1 MGHDVLIA
9 RSGFRKGFLAGSSS
23 KWAVQMGPRT
33 PRLRDTKTFS
43 FPTLACSLSLL
54 YKYAELPLDRNAS
67 SSFTC
72 TRLP

>member
-1 MGHDVLIA
+1 MADGCMESNGGDVGHDVLIA

-43 FPTLACSLSLL
+43 FPTLRS
-54 YKYAELPLDRNAS
+54 YIVDY
-67 SSFTC
+67 
-72 TRLP
+72 